1 MYTAIY
7 SLVEAIPEGR
17 MATYGQVAALAGYP
31 GRARQVGYALAALP
45 ERLEAVPWHR
55 VVNARG
61 TVSPRRRGGSDRE
74 QQLLLEAEGVRF
86 EDGRIDLGQYRWAVE
101 DEDENGA

>member
-45 ERLEAVPWHR
+45 ERLEAVQ
-55 VVNARG
+55 
-61 TVSPRRRGGSDRE
+61 RE
-74 QQLLLEAEGVRF
+74 LAVAY
-86 EDGRIDLGQYRWAVE
+86 DRWAE
-101 DEDENGA
+101 LEELKEGAAAKG